1 MRRLAGCSG
10 VDTAANLY
18 GAPPM
23 SPTRSG
29 QLSLDEVRRIALGA
43 QGLTGKRPTGRIDRR
58 HLRQVFDRVGHIQID
73 SVNVLV
79 RSQELPLF
87 ARLGPH
93 PRSLIP
99 DASNDGELFEFWGHE
114 ASHIPT
120 EHHHLYRWK
129 MQRWQEVGMW
139 SELRKIAAERPDYV
153 EEIRRRVEIGGPVV
167 ASDFSERVGP
177 KGSWWDWDASKAAL
191 EYLFRVGQL
200 SARRRANDFARIY
213 DIPERMIPAE
223 HLNRPDPSPEDGR
236 KGLLMQASRAMGVA
250 TLKDLSEYNRQK
262 TAQTKSLV
270 AELVEA
276 GELHEVRVDGWKDLA
291 YLDPNAARP
300 RKLHAATFVSPF
312 DSLCWERRWMEQV
325 FGFFYRIEIYV
336 PEPKRQYGYYVL
348 PFLFGD
354 QLVGRVDLKAD
365 RHRSTLMAKAAF
377 GEPGIPAADVVE
389 AMAGELR
396 QMATW
401 LGLEH
406 VEVGRRGDLAAGLA
420 AAVARD
426 Q

>member
-1 MRRLAGCSG
+1 
-10 VDTAANLY
+10 
-18 GAPPM
+18 M
-23 SPTRSG
+23 SARSTQ

-43 QGLTGKRPTGRIDRR
+43 QGLTGKRPAGRIDRR
-58 HLRQVFDRVGHIQID
+58 HLRNVFDRVGHIQID

-99 DASNDGELFEFWGHE
+99 DATNDGELFEFWGHE

-129 MQRWQEVGMW
+129 MNRWQEAGLW
-139 SELRKIAAERPDYV
+139 PELRKISAERPDYV
-153 EEIRRRVEIGGPVV
+153 EEIRRRVEIGGAVV
-167 ASDFSERVGP
+167 ASEFSERVGR

-191 EYLFRVGQL
+191 EYLFRIGQL
-200 SARRRANDFARIY
+200 TARRRANDFARIY

-223 HLNRPDPSPEDGR
+223 HLNRPTPTPAEGR
-236 KGLLMQASRAMGVA
+236 KGLLLLASRAMGVA

-262 TAQTKSLV
+262 TAETRPLV

-276 GELHEVRVDGWKDLA
+276 GQLIEVAVDGWKDVA
-291 YLDPNAARP
+291 YLDPQATKP
-300 RKLHAATFVSPF
+300 RRLAAATFVSPF

-325 FGFFYRIEIYV
+325 FGFVYRIEIYV
-336 PEPKRQYGYYVL
+336 PEPKRQFGYYVL

-354 QLVGRVDLKAD
+354 QLVARVDLKAD
-365 RHRSTLMAKAAF
+365 RHRSTLMAKGAF
-377 GEPGIPAADVVE
+377 GEPGIPAADVVT
-389 AMAGELR
+389 AMAAELR
-396 QMATW
+396 LMATW

-406 VEVGRRGDLAAGLA
+406 VEVGTRGDLSSALRS
-420 AAVARD
+420 AVAAH

>member
-1 MRRLAGCSG
+1 
-10 VDTAANLY
+10 
-18 GAPPM
+18 
-23 SPTRSG
+23 
-29 QLSLDEVRRIALGA
+29 
-43 QGLTGKRPTGRIDRR
+43 
-58 HLRQVFDRVGHIQID
+58 
-73 SVNVLV
+73 
-79 RSQELPLF
+79 
-87 ARLGPH
+87 
-93 PRSLIP
+93 
-99 DASNDGELFEFWGHE
+99 
-114 ASHIPT
+114 
-120 EHHHLYRWK
+120 
-129 MQRWQEVGMW
+129 
-139 SELRKIAAERPDYV
+139 
-153 EEIRRRVEIGGPVV
+153 
-167 ASDFSERVGP
+167 
-177 KGSWWDWDASKAAL
+177 
-191 EYLFRVGQL
+191 
-200 SARRRANDFARIY
+200 
-213 DIPERMIPAE
+213 MIPAE